1 MKLNLEWGRPIPLKD
16 GSRQN
21 LTYSVD
27 QNKLPKA
34 TGVYVFGRRYGGNI
48 EALYVG
54 KANEMRGRIRG
65 QLKNL
70 PLMLHRVA

>member
-21 LTYSVD
+21 LIYAVD

-34 TGVYVFGRRYGGNI
+34 TGVYVFGGLVFFGT
-48 EALYVG
+48 V
-54 KANEMRGRIRG
+54 RI
-65 QLKNL
+65 
-70 PLMLHRVA
+70 